1 MKKISLILMSLLYIS
16 AGIYHFINPAFYLKI
31 MPNYIPSHLNMIY
44 LSGAIEIILG
54 IAVLIKK
61 FQKIAGWL
69 IILMLLVFLPVHIK
83 MIQDSWISLNIKF
96 IAAALRLPLQ
106 FALIYWAYKI
116 CNLRLGKMLKTN

>member
-1 MKKISLILMSLLYIS
+1 
-16 AGIYHFINPAFYLKI
+16 
-31 MPNYIPSHLNMIY
+31 MIY